1 MKITFHGAAQCV
13 TGSKH
18 LLTLKDNRRILL
30 DCGMFQGNGEE
41 ADKLNRIWGFEP
53 ADVDVL
59 VLSHAHIDHSGL
71 IPKLIKDGFKG
82 KIFCTP
88 ATFDLATVLLYDSA
102 FIQESDIRFL
112 NKKRAE
118 QNLLPL
124 KPIYT
129 GDDVKNCLQH
139 FNTVA
144 YEKWFEILEGVKVQF
159 TDAGH
164 IVGSAAVHLDI
175 FENGKIKK
183 ITFTGDIGRYN
194 NAILNSPKPF
204 RQTEIII
211 CESTYGDKLH
221 DDKEIS
227 AQQLLDAVNET
238 CLKKKGK
245 LIIPAFSVGRTQE
258 ILFAFNQL
266 ELNGKLPSLNY
277 YVDSPLSA
285 EATMIL
291 KRHKE
296 CFNSHFQKIMLSDK
310 DPFDF
315 SGLEFII
322 DKEDSQ
328 KLNNRDEPMV
338 IISASGMADAGRV
351 KHHIAHNISNPENT
365 ILIVGYCEPNS
376 LGGRLMNGDKQ
387 VRIYGEH
394 YAVKADVQVIRSF
407 SAHGDYEDI
416 SQFLACQNPKEVEKF
431 FVVHGEPKTQ
441 FNFQTRLLKKGF
453 SEVIVPKLHQD
464 FFV

>member
-204 RQTEIII
+204 RQAEIII

-221 DDKEIS
+221 DNKEIS

-296 CFNSHFQKIMLSDK
+296 CFNSHLQKIMLSDK

-394 YAVKADVQVIRSF
+394 YAVNADVQVIRSF

-416 SQFLACQNPKEVEKF
+416 SQFLACQN
-431 FVVHGEPKTQ
+431 
-441 FNFQTRLLKKGF
+441 
-453 SEVIVPKLHQD
+453 
-464 FFV
+464 